1 MAYKR
6 DRKSWE
12 RIKAKQIINKREL
25 TTFTSYNNNNHKY
38 ASTWIFEPNSF
49 VIGVENELSR
59 TITNNFRHYVKP
71 IQNISRTVIKVLGG
85 KETSINIQVTVRWRI
100 EDYQFKSHTIII
112 HNSVYVPQYD
122 IYLLSTQ
129 NCNEPSVSCG
139 INKRGTG

>member
-1 MAYKR
+1 MAYKG

-12 RIKAKQIINKREL
+12 RIKSKQIINKCEL
-25 TTFTSYNNNNHKY
+25 TTFTSYNNHNHKY
-38 ASTWIFEPNSF
+38 ASTWIFEPYSF
-49 VIGVENELSR
+49 VIGVENQLSR

-71 IQNISRTVIKVLGG
+71 IYKIRRTVIKVLGG

-122 IYLLSTQ
+122 IYLLSTKHCSEQ
-129 NCNEPSVSCG
+129 AVSCV
-139 INKRGTG
+139 INKRVTG